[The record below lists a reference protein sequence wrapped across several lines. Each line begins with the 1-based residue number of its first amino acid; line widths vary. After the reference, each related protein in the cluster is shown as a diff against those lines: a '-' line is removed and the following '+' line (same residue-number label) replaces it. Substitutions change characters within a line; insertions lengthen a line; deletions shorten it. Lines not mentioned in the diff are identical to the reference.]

1 LTSRNPFPFL
11 KHIGKFKKEDM
22 HGLDPCSRAGRKS
35 LRTGRWR
42 SVTEKTPVQGVL
54 LLPVV
59 RGTVLLQAKA
69 AVPARKS
76 QLPGTNSQ
84 VNSKRQIPNE
94 NLGG

>member
-1 LTSRNPFPFL
+1 
-11 KHIGKFKKEDM
+11 
-22 HGLDPCSRAGRKS
+22 
-35 LRTGRWR
+35 
-42 SVTEKTPVQGVL
+42 
-54 LLPVV
+54 
-59 RGTVLLQAKA
+59 VLLQAKA